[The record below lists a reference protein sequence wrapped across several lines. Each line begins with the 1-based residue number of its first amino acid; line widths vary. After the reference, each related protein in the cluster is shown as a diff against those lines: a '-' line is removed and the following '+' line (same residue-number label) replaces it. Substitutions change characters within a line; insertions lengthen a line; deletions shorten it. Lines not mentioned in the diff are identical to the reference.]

1 MPEASFGPLSPGPG
15 AAGGG
20 FPARG
25 RDWRSIRFASPAW
38 TISVGL
44 VAVLMAVPI
53 VAIVVLALTASDDAW
68 PHLVRHVLPN
78 TTLQTVLLATGVGI
92 ISLVIGTAT
101 AWLITM
107 YRFPGREML
116 DRLLVLPLAIPTY
129 IVAYCY
135 VELLDYGG
143 PVQSFVRSAGGF
155 ETARDYAFPDI
166 RSLGGAI
173 MVMSAVLYPYVY
185 LTARASF
192 VQQSVCVLEVART
205 LGQTSLGAFWRVAL
219 PLARPA
225 LAAGTA
231 LVVMETLNDL
241 GAVQYLGVETL
252 SVSIY
257 ATWLQRS
264 NLPGAAQIA
273 LLGLLVVVFVLFVER
288 LARGDSR
295 FHHTTGRFRA
305 IPFQDIDGAKGY
317 LVAALCGLPVVLGF
331 LVPVI
336 VLGRHALTHASAAF
350 EEGFLGAAFNSML
363 LAAIV
368 AAVAIAVALLLGYAA
383 RIAGNRIVRPAVR
396 MAGLGYALPGTV
408 LAIGVLIPFAAFD
421 NWIDSIARSTFG
433 TATGLIFSGTLVA
446 LVFALTV
453 RFLTVALG
461 SIDSGLQRISPNLD
475 AAARTLGETPL
486 SALRRVHLPLLLP
499 AIGAA
504 GLLVFVDAMKELP
517 ATLLL
522 RPFNFE
528 TLATHVYG
536 LTSLEQ
542 FEHASLGALAI
553 VLAGLLP
560 VLLLHWTVAGSRPG
574 SGSA

>member
-1 MPEASFGPLSPGPG
+1 
-15 AAGGG
+15 
-20 FPARG
+20 
-25 RDWRSIRFASPAW
+25 
-38 TISVGL
+38 
-44 VAVLMAVPI
+44 
-53 VAIVVLALTASDDAW
+53 
-68 PHLVRHVLPN
+68 
-78 TTLQTVLLATGVGI
+78 
-92 ISLVIGTAT
+92 
-101 AWLITM
+101 
-107 YRFPGREML
+107 
-116 DRLLVLPLAIPTY
+116 
-129 IVAYCY
+129 
-135 VELLDYGG
+135 
-143 PVQSFVRSAGGF
+143 
-155 ETARDYAFPDI
+155 
-166 RSLGGAI
+166 
-173 MVMSAVLYPYVY
+173 
-185 LTARASF
+185 
-192 VQQSVCVLEVART
+192 
-205 LGQTSLGAFWRVAL
+205 
-219 PLARPA
+219 
-225 LAAGTA
+225 
-231 LVVMETLNDL
+231 
-241 GAVQYLGVETL
+241 
-252 SVSIY
+252 
-257 ATWLQRS
+257 
-264 NLPGAAQIA
+264 
-273 LLGLLVVVFVLFVER
+273 
-288 LARGDSR
+288 
-295 FHHTTGRFRA
+295 
-305 IPFQDIDGAKGY
+305 
-317 LVAALCGLPVVLGF
+317 LCGLPVVLGF

-350 EEGFLGAAFNSML
+350 EEVFLGAAFNSML